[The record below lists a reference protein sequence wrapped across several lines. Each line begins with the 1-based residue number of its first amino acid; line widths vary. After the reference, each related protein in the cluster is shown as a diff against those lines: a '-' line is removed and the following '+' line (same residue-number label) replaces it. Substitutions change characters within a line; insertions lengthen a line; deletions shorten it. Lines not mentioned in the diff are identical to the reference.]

1 MIFYYII
8 IAIVCI
14 AGIILSRRRDLI
26 SMLGIL
32 FFVAQISLGA
42 WSLTHLG
49 DKILGF
55 FVLDTMGV
63 TYFCLMAIMGAL
75 AVWRSARYLDVES
88 MRHLKIYYVSLIG
101 LSIALAGVFFADN
114 IAVTWIFLEATTLAT
129 AGLTYHRRTPR
140 ALEATWKY
148 IFVSSVGIAIAYLG
162 VLLLS
167 TVSPHSLSYQGLEQA
182 VAQVGVN
189 SLYLKLA
196 FLFILV
202 GYSTKMEIFPLFTVG
217 IDANHSAPSPAAGFI
232 SSALV
237 GGGFV
242 AMLRLYHIIDASAV
256 GDWTRSVMLVIALA
270 SIIASGVYLG
280 RTGNFKR
287 LLAYSTLENGGIMML
302 GLALGGVGVFAA
314 VFHSLGHT
322 IVKGVMYMQLSV
334 VGRVY
339 SSYKVSK
346 IGGYW
351 RVDPLG
357 SVVLMLG
364 LCALIAVPSSML
376 FRSEFLIFGSILS
389 SARWWLIILITLPL
403 LACLYW
409 LSTKILGILYR
420 PICGVVER
428 HERDSGFSAVLLV
441 LLLVVFV
448 MGAVKFDIVER
459 LIENIALA
467 I

>member
-1 MIFYYII
+1 
-8 IAIVCI
+8 
-14 AGIILSRRRDLI
+14 
-26 SMLGIL
+26 
-32 FFVAQISLGA
+32 
-42 WSLTHLG
+42 
-49 DKILGF
+49 
-55 FVLDTMGV
+55 
-63 TYFCLMAIMGAL
+63 
-75 AVWRSARYLDVES
+75 
-88 MRHLKIYYVSLIG
+88 
-101 LSIALAGVFFADN
+101 
-114 IAVTWIFLEATTLAT
+114 
-129 AGLTYHRRTPR
+129 
-140 ALEATWKY
+140 
-148 IFVSSVGIAIAYLG
+148 
-162 VLLLS
+162 
-167 TVSPHSLSYQGLEQA
+167 
-182 VAQVGVN
+182 
-189 SLYLKLA
+189 
-196 FLFILV
+196 
-202 GYSTKMEIFPLFTVG
+202 
-217 IDANHSAPSPAAGFI
+217 
-232 SSALV
+232 
-237 GGGFV
+237 
-242 AMLRLYHIIDASAV
+242 
-256 GDWTRSVMLVIALA
+256 
-270 SIIASGVYLG
+270 
-280 RTGNFKR
+280 
-287 LLAYSTLENGGIMML
+287 MML